1 MGGDLSF
8 VKRSGKRRGTM
19 LTKRNG
25 DYNIFLYVSLKFILD
40 VFGARRFPS
49 ILGTHNSGRNVKGS
63 RKIF

>member
-1 MGGDLSF
+1 MLVMF
-8 VKRSGKRRGTM
+8 

-49 ILGTHNSGRNVKGS
+49 ILGTPQ
-63 RKIF
+63 